1 MAVMKN
7 AGSVKNPRYV
17 VDEELSTSPNP
28 HGTEE
33 AFLHA
38 LESKQPK
45 PATKKAAD
53 DTQE

>member
-1 MAVMKN
+1 MAIMKN
-7 AGSVKNPRYV
+7 VGSTKKPRYV
-17 VDEELSTSPNP
+17 VDEEHSTSPNP

-33 AFLHA
+33 AFLEA

-45 PATKKAAD
+45 PAANNPAD